1 MKHTLMAARDAMTET
16 RMRFGTAERTQIR
29 RSGSRAAPM
38 QSSRLARKSS
48 ARSRLF
54 PWLCGGA
61 ILALSFLATM
71 LLTRPVRPVNPGIA
85 VLTSSVISDAKTLMS
100 AVKAAGFKGAT
111 NVRGSI
117 DEIRRLDNDRVNV
130 KGWAVETTNANAP
143 LTVMMFVD
151 GRHRLTTETS
161 GPHAGAIQAVGLPN
175 AASATNVSFEGSLAC
190 GRGQKLIVV
199 ALADSNAYG
208 YFGSRFCQ

>member
-1 MKHTLMAARDAMTET
+1 
-16 RMRFGTAERTQIR
+16 
-29 RSGSRAAPM
+29 
-38 QSSRLARKSS
+38 
-48 ARSRLF
+48 
-54 PWLCGGA
+54 
-61 ILALSFLATM
+61 M

-117 DEIRRLDNDRVNV
+117 DEIRRLDSDRVTV

>member
-1 MKHTLMAARDAMTET
+1 M
-16 RMRFGTAERTQIR
+16 
-29 RSGSRAAPM
+29 
-38 QSSRLARKSS
+38 
-48 ARSRLF
+48 
-54 PWLCGGA
+54 
-61 ILALSFLATM
+61 
-71 LLTRPVRPVNPGIA
+71 LTRPLKPANPGIA

-117 DEIRRLDNDRVNV
+117 DEIRRLDNDRVTV
-130 KGWAVETTNANAP
+130 KGWAVETSNANAS

-151 GRHRLTTETS
+151 GRHKLTTQTS
-161 GPHAGAIQAVGLPN
+161 GPHAGAIQAVGLAD

-208 YFGSRFCQ
+208 YFGPRFCQ